1 MSPISFYSSQNELL
15 YLMLLSATVFLLL
28 VHYFK
33 YGPGPLGNA
42 GEPKTIR
49 RFSWAERLIHLVRTL
64 TFLLTAL
71 TGLHFIFARSSH
83 GEVEMH
89 AAAGFILFVFT
100 LLTLAI
106 CCRDSIFTSCDMAW
120 SPAGGRLFQ
129 QGKDKPAGR
138 QV

>member
-1 MSPISFYSSQNELL
+1 
-15 YLMLLSATVFLLL
+15 MLLSATVLLLL

-71 TGLHFIFARSSH
+71 TGLHFIFAGSSH
-83 GEVEMH
+83 GEVEIH
-89 AAAGFILFVFT
+89 AAAGFICLFSLSWRWPYAAGTVFLPPT
-100 LLTLAI
+100 TWPG
-106 CCRDSIFTSCDMAW
+106 S
-120 SPAGGRLFQ
+120 GGREVTSA
-129 QGKDKPAGR
+129 GKG
-138 QV
+138 